1 MWAYEKTAATLGGEE
16 ALLLLDELLTA
27 AAGTETR
34 ATVVNMSTD
43 AIRLASAGEEG
54 RMASERGYCWAELAL
69 LFHGLSVN
77 ERKVRDSNV
86 NARDRRLKCGQ

>member
-54 RMASERGYCWAELAL
+54 RMANERGYCWAELAL
-69 LFHGLSVN
+69 LFHGLLVN